1 MRRTKKSVHEIYAN
15 EQEQVPGVP
24 QEWSSPLSLDVI
36 PNYMGI
42 NVTSVDAME
51 WAMQDDGQLVEL
63 TIHFKPDPHADEEEG
78 VGDEVQRLRA
88 EAKLWRQRAERYA
101 AHLDAI
107 NQRILGACLE
117 DTTLYTFFDA
127 SARKAVG
134 LDSTAQEGE

>member
-1 MRRTKKSVHEIYAN
+1 MRRTRKTVLEIHDN
-15 EQEQVPGVP
+15 EQEQLPGDTP
-24 QEWSSPLSLDVI
+24 EWTCPLALDVI